1 MDGFGED
8 DCLGDNV
15 DSFLSHDDAAGPSDA
30 RSRCMASAKGVILW
44 SSCLVPKG
52 LSQLVDWVTGVV

>member
-1 MDGFGED
+1 MGSFFYALTLKVGMDRLGED

-44 SSCLVPKG
+44 LI
-52 LSQLVDWVTGVV
+52 